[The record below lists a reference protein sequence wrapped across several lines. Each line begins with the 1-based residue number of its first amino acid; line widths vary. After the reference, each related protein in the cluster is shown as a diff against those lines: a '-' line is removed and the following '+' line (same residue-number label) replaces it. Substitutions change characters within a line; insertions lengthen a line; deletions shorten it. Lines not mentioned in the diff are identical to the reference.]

1 VFYIIRL
8 KILIDVTGF
17 TDGEGCFLINI
28 YRSKTTKLGE
38 AVQLIF
44 KLTQHSRDEQLLISL
59 AEFLNCGKVHRYKN
73 KETVDLIITKF
84 SYLNEKIIPFFKK
97 FPIIGS
103 KSLDFS
109 DFEQVAK
116 LMENK
121 IHLTAE
127 EFKQI
132 SASHK

>member
-1 VFYIIRL
+1 MSLDSSCGRQ
-8 KILIDVTGF
+8 
-17 TDGEGCFLINI
+17 
-28 YRSKTTKLGE
+28 
-38 AVQLIF
+38 VQLLF
-44 KLTQHSRDEQLLISL
+44 SFTQQSRDEQLLISL